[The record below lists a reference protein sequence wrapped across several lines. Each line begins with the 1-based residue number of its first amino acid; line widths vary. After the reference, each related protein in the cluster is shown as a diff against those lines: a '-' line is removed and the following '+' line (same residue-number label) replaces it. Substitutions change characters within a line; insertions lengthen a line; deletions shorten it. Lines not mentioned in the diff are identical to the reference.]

1 MSIAARRMTR
11 RQSSSPGGGGGQ
23 LGRMEQGWAYTR
35 PEAQARTGIERLGL
49 TISDMTLYTGSEFI
63 PAGTTLNRMLFTS
76 PVNLRAGGITITESL
91 FRPTSAGG
99 WNVIMSTNWD
109 TWTAP
114 PNKNII
120 QDCEITGE
128 ALSVQNQA
136 QLLGVDGLADV
147 IGCDIHHVGSGI
159 GIRASSPTTYPTYIT
174 SNVVRS
180 LTSYGDPA
188 GSGNHCDGF
197 TIREYVAGSGRH
209 VYVRKNWFDCETA
222 NASGAMFLQ
231 AQDNI
236 RQVTFEDNL
245 FDGGGWNF
253 TLGNYGS
260 TTYDDIFVNNNRFN
274 PTGWGAAARGGVP
287 PDLWTN
293 NYLLGATPP
302 NYAGAVVPMP

>member
-1 MSIAARRMTR
+1 MSIAARRMQR
-11 RQSSSPGGGGGQ
+11 GHAVSGGGNGP
-23 LGRMEQGWAYTR
+23 LDRMEQGWAYTR
-35 PEAQARTGIERLGL
+35 AEAQARSGIARLGL
-49 TISDMTLYTGSEFI
+49 TINDMTPYTGSEFI
-63 PAGTTLNRMLFTS
+63 PAGSTLTRRLFTS

-91 FRPTSAGG
+91 FRPTVAGG
-99 WNVIMSTNWD
+99 WNIIMSTNWD

-114 PNKNII
+114 AVKNII

-128 ALSVQNQA
+128 ALSVQNRS

-147 IGCDIHHVGSGI
+147 IGCDIHDVGSGI
-159 GIRASSPTTYPTYIT
+159 GIRASSPTTYATYIT
-174 SNVVRS
+174 SNVVRD

-188 GSGNHCDGF
+188 GSGNHSDGF

-209 VYVRKNWFDCETA
+209 VYVRRNWFDCETA

-236 RQVTFEDNL
+236 RQITFEYNL

-253 TLGNYGS
+253 TLGDYGS
-260 TTYDDIFVNNNRFN
+260 TTYDDIFVNDNRFN
-274 PTGWGAAARGGVP
+274 PTGFGAAVRSGVA
-287 PDLWTN
+287 PDQWTN
-293 NYLLGATPP
+293 NYRLGASAP